1 MHHEDPKSKIVRLI
15 KESSPRVHEPENPAI
30 SVQGDA
36 NITAGRDI
44 NLNPLVRPR
53 VTVKTGDGV
62 VDAAQKAE
70 LQRLISE
77 WVDARV
83 AVRRT
88 KFGFPAAWGAFNQH
102 FGINKYA
109 ELPMESFGDARAW
122 LQRQVAIISS
132 MPSAR
137 RKMPGWRGRTIGA
150 IKARAKNQL
159 GDPHAYGAYIQQ
171 NFGKDSLAHLTDNEL
186 QATRLY
192 VFGLPR
198 P

>member
-1 MHHEDPKSKIVRLI
+1 MHPEDPKSRIVGLI
-15 KESSPRVHEPENPAI
+15 KKSSDPAHSHGKPAI

-36 NITAGRDI
+36 NITAGGDI

-62 VDAAQKAE
+62 VDASQKAE

-77 WVDARV
+77 WVDARI

-88 KFGFPAAWGAFNQH
+88 KFSFPAAWGAFNQH

-137 RKMPGWRGRTIGA
+137 KMPSWRGRTIGA
-150 IKARAKNQL
+150 IKARSKNQL
-159 GDPHAYGAYIQQ
+159 GDPHAYSAYIQR